1 MRPILIIS
9 LIIFLT
15 SCGGGYQP
23 LYKKTNSSNIDIPK
37 QFQKI
42 KISIIEDRKGQILRN
57 YLLDILNPKGQPK
70 KPKYLLKTQLTESIQ
85 QTGKKADGTYT
96 RSNLTNR
103 TNIHFEDADTR
114 QTLFRGMNRT
124 TSSFDLIDD
133 DLANRQALIGSR
145 DANLRV
151 LSQKIAASVAIAI
164 LNSAEEKNIF
174 QSISM
179 KLANNKISNDLGSVF
194 LKSTNPAGIYL
205 DPRYALYISASE
217 INKQERRTSMYIKNL
232 VSYRLVDLKKG
243 KNLLEK
249 KKRISD
255 TVDLK
260 GNDKYND
267 KAIESTRKGHLDFL
281 AEVIKGEVL
290 RAVTLKR

>member
-23 LYKKTNSSNIDIPK
+23 LYKKTDSSNIDIPR

-85 QTGKKADGTYT
+85 QTGRKTDGTYT

-151 LSQKIAASVAIAI
+151 LSQKIATSVAIAI
-164 LNSAEEKNIF
+164 FNSVEEKNIF

-194 LKSTNPAGIYL
+194 LKSTNPAGIYQ

>member
-23 LYKKTNSSNIDIPK
+23 LYKKTNSSNIDIPR

-85 QTGKKADGTYT
+85 QTGRKTDGTYT

-151 LSQKIAASVAIAI
+151 LSQKIATRIAIAI
-164 LNSAEEKNIF
+164 FNSVEEKNIF
-174 QSISM
+174 QSIRM

-194 LKSTNPAGIYL
+194 LKSTNPAGIYQ

>member
-23 LYKKTNSSNIDIPK
+23 LYKKTNSSNIDIPR

-85 QTGKKADGTYT
+85 QTGRKADGTYT

-103 TNIHFEDADTR
+103 TNIHFEDANTR
-114 QTLFRGMNRT
+114 QTLFRGMSHT

-151 LSQKIAASVAIAI
+151 LSQKIATRIAIAI
-164 LNSAEEKNIF
+164 FNSVEENTITDTKRDFGFRIF
-174 QSISM
+174 I
-179 KLANNKISNDLGSVF
+179 F
-194 LKSTNPAGIYL
+194 
-205 DPRYALYISASE
+205 
-217 INKQERRTSMYIKNL
+217 
-232 VSYRLVDLKKG
+232 
-243 KNLLEK
+243 
-249 KKRISD
+249 
-255 TVDLK
+255 
-260 GNDKYND
+260 
-267 KAIESTRKGHLDFL
+267 
-281 AEVIKGEVL
+281 
-290 RAVTLKR
+290 

>member
-23 LYKKTNSSNIDIPK
+23 LYKKTDSSNIDIPK
-37 QFQKI
+37 QFQKT

-151 LSQKIAASVAIAI
+151 LSQKIATSVAIAI
-164 LNSAEEKNIF
+164 FNSVEEKNIF

-194 LKSTNPAGIYL
+194 LKSTNPAGIYQ

-232 VSYRLVDLKKG
+232 VSYRLVDLKK
-243 KNLLEK
+243 KRNLL
-249 KKRISD
+249 I
-255 TVDLK
+255 V
-260 GNDKYND
+260 
-267 KAIESTRKGHLDFL
+267 
-281 AEVIKGEVL
+281 
-290 RAVTLKR
+290 

>member
-37 QFQKI
+37 EFQKI
-42 KISIIEDRKGQILRN
+42 KISIIEDRKGQVLRN

-70 KPKYLLKTQLTESIQ
+70 KPKYNLKTELTESIQ
-85 QTGKKADGTYT
+85 ETGKKADGTYT

-114 QTLFRGMNRT
+114 QTLFKGMNRT

-151 LSQKIAASVAIAI
+151 LSQKIATSIAIAI
-164 LNSAEEKNIF
+164 FNSVEEKNIF

-179 KLANNKISNDLGSVF
+179 KLANNKISNDLGLVF
-194 LKSTNPAGIYL
+194 LKSTNPEGIYQ

-217 INKQERRTSMYIKNL
+217 INKQERRTSIYIKNL

-243 KNLLEK
+243 N
-249 KKRISD
+249 
-255 TVDLK
+255 
-260 GNDKYND
+260 
-267 KAIESTRKGHLDFL
+267 
-281 AEVIKGEVL
+281 
-290 RAVTLKR
+290 

>member
-37 QFQKI
+37 EFQKI
-42 KISIIEDRKGQILRN
+42 KISIIEDRKGQVLRN

-70 KPKYLLKTQLTESIQ
+70 KPKYNLKTELTESIQ
-85 QTGKKADGTYT
+85 ETGKKADGTYT

-114 QTLFRGMNRT
+114 QTLFKGMNRT

-151 LSQKIAASVAIAI
+151 LSQKIATRIAIAI
-164 LNSAEEKNIF
+164 FNSVEEKNIF

-179 KLANNKISNDLGSVF
+179 KLANNKISNDLGLVF
-194 LKSTNPAGIYL
+194 LKSTNPAGIYQ

-217 INKQERRTSMYIKNL
+217 INKQERRTSIYIKNL

-249 KKRISD
+249 KKHISD

-267 KAIESTRKGHLDFL
+267 KAIESTRKDHLGFL
-281 AEVIKGEVL
+281 AAVIKGEVL

>member
-85 QTGKKADGTYT
+85 QAGKKADGTYT

-103 TNIHFEDADTR
+103 TNIHFDDANTR
-114 QTLFRGMNRT
+114 QTLFKGMHRT

-145 DANLRV
+145 DANLRA
-151 LSQKIAASVAIAI
+151 LSQKIAASIAIAI
-164 LNSAEEKNIF
+164 FNSVEEKNIF
-174 QSISM
+174 QSMSM

-194 LKSTNPAGIYL
+194 LKSTNPEGIYL
-205 DPRYALYISASE
+205 YPRYALYISASE
-217 INKQERRTSMYIKNL
+217 INKQERRSSMYIKNL
-232 VSYRLVDLKKG
+232 VNYRLVDLKKG

-255 TVDLK
+255 TISLK

-267 KAIESTRKGHLDFL
+267 KAIESTRKGHLNFL

-290 RAVTLKR
+290 RAITLKR

>member
-85 QTGKKADGTYT
+85 QTGRKTDGTYT

-114 QTLFRGMNRT
+114 QTLFKGMNRT

-151 LSQKIAASVAIAI
+151 LSQKIATRIAIAI
-164 LNSAEEKNIF
+164 FNSVEEKNIF

-179 KLANNKISNDLGSVF
+179 KLANNKISNDLGLVF
-194 LKSTNPAGIYL
+194 LKSTNPAGIYQ

-243 KNLLEK
+243 KSLLEK

-281 AEVIKGEVL
+281 AAVIKGEVL

>member
-23 LYKKTNSSNIDIPK
+23 LYKKTNSSNIDIPR

-85 QTGKKADGTYT
+85 QTGRKTDGTYT

-103 TNIHFEDADTR
+103 TNIHFEDANTR
-114 QTLFRGMNRT
+114 QTLFRGMSHT

-151 LSQKIAASVAIAI
+151 LSQKIATRIAIAI
-164 LNSAEEKNIF
+164 FNSVEEKNIF

-179 KLANNKISNDLGSVF
+179 KLANNKISNDLGLVF
-194 LKSTNPAGIYL
+194 LKSTNPAGIYQ

>member
-23 LYKKTNSSNIDIPK
+23 LYKKTNSSNIDIPR

-85 QTGKKADGTYT
+85 QTGRKTDGTYT

-103 TNIHFEDADTR
+103 TNIHFEDANTR
-114 QTLFRGMNRT
+114 QTLFRGMSHT

-151 LSQKIAASVAIAI
+151 LSQKIATRIAIAI
-164 LNSAEEKNIF
+164 FNSVEEKNIF

-194 LKSTNPAGIYL
+194 LKSTNPAGIYQ

-217 INKQERRTSMYIKNL
+217 INKQERRTSIYIKNL